1 MIRKATVDDSK
12 QIQSLINFYAA
23 KNLMLSRSLNEIY
36 ENIRDYWI
44 FEERKKIS
52 KSKLPHKIWIECCK
66 CPKFPRCQEEALIKR
81 I

>member
-44 FEERKKIS
+44 FEERKKNI
-52 KSKLPHKIWIECCK
+52 
-66 CPKFPRCQEEALIKR
+66 
-81 I
+81 